1 MPKLAKWNF
10 CYIQRNVDS
19 VVSSLV
25 RVRARERLQHL
36 ILIPVSK
43 CVCVCVFMCYLCVC
57 MCVFGIS
64 HRGTNIQRMDSA
76 ECYTQEAVV
85 CSFSTKNNCFFF
97 IFWIFFLDN
106 LFMYWMI
113 LWVVCVS
120 VVKNWEFKY
129 YSFLNISSNCLNLV
143 EMYIAQTVCT
153 QQ

>member
-43 CVCVCVFMCYLCVC
+43 CVCVYSCVIFVCACVYLAFHTV
-57 MCVFGIS
+57 GQTY
-64 HRGTNIQRMDSA
+64 RGWILLSVTHKRLLSA
-76 ECYTQEAVV
+76 ASLQ
-85 CSFSTKNNCFFF
+85 KNNCFFF